1 MKKISFVVAGTNFFK
16 TKSAPTYFAKPVL
29 STKLTYNIMV
39 GVKQKQ
45 GFCSNFRI
53 TNIFLSDLKLDLK
66 RGVENFNL
74 SVK

>member
-53 TNIFLSDLKLDLK
+53 NQHVFVRSKIRSKK
-66 RGVENFNL
+66 RG
-74 SVK
+74 